1 MSSELRRRLIRL
13 ASEKP
18 EFRGHILPLLTMRVA
33 SHGFEREIRPL
44 LARIE
49 SLKGKGYEAKRW
61 KPQFAKWLNN
71 DWTLNNESL
80 GIRFSADMDEDDAAK
95 AISQVYDDILDALK
109 AVNAPAAVIAS
120 VTKARKLDVGEVH
133 QDFGPTGPFASP
145 PSSQSGERVVANPSA
160 QFKTELAAISSK
172 MDKVLQVSLSDS
184 QVSTRSMVMVHELIK
199 EAQKAQRYFFKDLNE
214 NMHVDPDEWTPYR
227 TIVRETNSLE
237 EVLQLLGDL
246 AVDLYLE
253 EKAALELAAKEKAKM
268 K

>member
-61 KPQFAKWLNN
+61 KPQFSKWLNN
-71 DWTLNNESL
+71 DWTLNQESL
-80 GIRFSADMDEDDAAK
+80 GIRFSADMGDAVK

-120 VTKARKLDVGEVH
+120 VMKARKLDVEEIR
-133 QDFGPTGPFASP
+133 QDFGPTGPIAGP
-145 PSSQSGERVVANPSA
+145 PSSHSGERVVANPSA
-160 QFKTELAAISSK
+160 QFKAELAAISSETSK
-172 MDKVLQVSLSDS
+172 ILQAVSLSDS
-184 QVSTRSMVMVHELIK
+184 QVSTRSMMMVRELIQ

-227 TIVRETNSLE
+227 TIVREINSLE
-237 EVLQLLGDL
+237 DVLQLLGDL

-253 EKAALELAAKEKAKM
+253 EKTALELAAKEKAKM